1 MNPVRPARIADL
13 QPLSELL
20 DGYRVFYSQES
31 DIQAARDFLRTRFA
45 LADSRLLVSDN
56 EGVLEGFVQLYPAL
70 STVRVGPRWTLAD
83 LFVAPEARGKGI
95 GRELMEAAANLA
107 REQGVGQ
114 LTLNTQTHNHTAQAL
129 YESLNWQRNDA
140 FYAYTLALDTLDD
153 A

>member
-1 MNPVRPARIADL
+1 MNHVRPACIADL

-20 DGYRVFYSQES
+20 NGYRVFYSQES
-31 DIQAARDFLRTRFA
+31 DIQAARDFLQTRFA

-56 EGVLEGFVQLYPAL
+56 EGVLEGFVQLYPTL

-140 FYAYTLALDTLDD
+140 FYAYTLNLDD
-153 A
+153 PAGT